1 MKTLREAIGE
11 GLAEYRVKA
20 GLSQQELADAMGVS
34 RSLVGLWEQGRSPVA
49 EKHIEDYATL
59 MNVHLE
65 DFKSIVTLGERELQF
80 DDDRHWFNCIL
91 EATVFLNKGK
101 S

>member
-34 RSLVGLWEQGRSPVA
+34 RSLIGLWEQGRSPVA
-49 EKHIEDYATL
+49 EKHVEAYAQLMGVDVDEFKRIVEVGEQTLTFPED
-59 MNVHLE
+59 
-65 DFKSIVTLGERELQF
+65 K
-80 DDDRHWFNCIL
+80 HWFNCIL
-91 EATVFLNKGK
+91 DATVIFNQGK